1 MKIKSILLTIIMAV
15 SGAAFVFAAG
25 GESHHGSPGAAMNED
40 KLLDDAQ
47 QKEPVDAGNT
57 ICPVSGG
64 KIGEMGPGVQYEHE
78 GKIYHFCCAGCID
91 EFKKDPVKYIKIIEE
106 QKEHEALLGE
116 EK

>member
-1 MKIKSILLTIIMAV
+1 MKTHVLFLTAIIVLGVTTCA
-15 SGAAFVFAAG
+15 FAAG